1 MNLLLDTCTLL
12 WWVNGSPVSAEAT
25 EAISD
30 PDNVV
35 WVSAASAWEISI
47 KQAIGKLTV
56 RGDFDA
62 AVDEDFEQLP
72 ISLAHARL
80 AGQLPRHHRDPFDRM
95 LVAQA
100 QLHDFL
106 LVTRDAK
113 IREYGAAVL
122 VS

>member
-25 EAISD
+25 EAISA

-62 AVDEDFEQLP
+62 VVDEDFEHLP

>member
-1 MNLLLDTCTLL
+1 
-12 WWVNGSPVSAEAT
+12 
-25 EAISD
+25 
-30 PDNVV
+30 
-35 WVSAASAWEISI
+35 
-47 KQAIGKLTV
+47 
-56 RGDFDA
+56 
-62 AVDEDFEQLP
+62 
-72 ISLAHARL
+72 
-80 AGQLPRHHRDPFDRM
+80 M

>member
-1 MNLLLDTCTLL
+1 K
-12 WWVNGSPVSAEAT
+12 AT

-62 AVDEDFEQLP
+62 VVDEDFEQLP
-72 ISLAHARL
+72 ISLADARL
-80 AGQLPRHHRDPFDRM
+80 AGQLPHHHRDPFDRM

-100 QLHDFL
+100 QLRDYL
-106 LVTRDAK
+106 LVTRDTK
-113 IREYGAAVL
+113 IREYEAAVV

>member
-62 AVDEDFEQLP
+62 VVDEDFEHLP

-80 AGQLPRHHRDPFDRM
+80 AG
-95 LVAQA
+95 
-100 QLHDFL
+100 
-106 LVTRDAK
+106 
-113 IREYGAAVL
+113 
-122 VS
+122 